1 MRLLFTILLVLTLT
15 ACNCKPIIE
24 TIYKDKYVPILYVP
38 EPPKIIVPEYYANTL
53 TEEQKNDIGE
63 LTKAYV
69 ISSQEQKNHIKNLET
84 VYNLYVDLAEKSKKR
99 LEALENLGEVDR
111 SLLEQDNA
119 DIQST
124 LKSLSE
130 EMEYS
135 NSQHNS
141 QMLQSISQMQE

>member
-1 MRLLFTILLVLTLT
+1 MRLLFAILLILTLS
-15 ACNCKPIIE
+15 ACKCEP
-24 TIYKDKYVPILYVP
+24 TIKTIHDDKYVPILYVP
-38 EPPKIIVPEYYANTL
+38 EPPKVIVPEYYANTL

-69 ISSQEQKNHIKNLET
+69 ISSQEQKNYIKNLET
-84 VYNLYVDLAEKSKKR
+84 VYNLYVDLAEKSKKQ

-111 SLLEQDNA
+111 SLLEQANVE
-119 DIQST
+119 IQST

-130 EMEYS
+130 EMEYN

-141 QMLQSISQMQE
+141 QMLQSISQMHE